1 MSEIRGGKRVAVVGA
16 GVAGL
21 AAACA
26 LAQDSYAVEVFE
38 RRPYVGGRASSY
50 LHPGVDE
57 VIDNCQHIV
66 LGCCTNILD
75 MLRRAGASDAIRWSD
90 SITFLERGGRR
101 TKLAPSPLPAPLH
114 STPSFLASRALGMR
128 DKLAIARAILSFL
141 RGS

>member
-1 MSEIRGGKRVAVVGA
+1 MSVPRSTRRIAVVGA

-26 LAQDSYAVEVFE
+26 LAQDGYAVELFE

-66 LGCCTNILD
+66 LGCCTNVLD
-75 MLRRAGASDAIRWSD
+75 LLRRADAAETMLWSNG
-90 SITFLERGGRR
+90 ITFLEPGGRQS
-101 TKLAPSPLPAPLH
+101 KL
-114 STPSFLASRALGMR
+114 
-128 DKLAIARAILSFL
+128 
-141 RGS
+141 